1 MSRNIWVT
9 SDLHYNHSN
18 ILTFID
24 YNGNRTRAFDDV
36 DQTND
41 YLIEKCNSVVKPG
54 DVVYHLGDTFFGD
67 REKFKKDW
75 PKFNGSKRLLIG
87 NHDDIEYLSSGSF
100 FKKTLFWRMFT
111 EHGLIFH
118 HVPLHPMSLV
128 RGKDLEKPMFQVH
141 GHTHTMGSP
150 KMGPYTSVCVEM
162 RDYTPVNIEDLAR
175 EAKNYYDTKWET
187 DKQLFQS
194 IGMI

>member
-1 MSRNIWVT
+1 MSNNIWVT
-9 SDLHYNHSN
+9 SDLHYNHAN

-24 YNGNRTRAFDDV
+24 YNGNRTREFDNV
-36 DQTND
+36 DQMNEFILD
-41 YLIEKCNSVVKPG
+41 RWNSVVKPG
-54 DVVYHLGDTFFGD
+54 DIVYTLGDTFFGD
-67 REKFKKDW
+67 KEVFKRVW
-75 PKFNGSKRLLIG
+75 PKFNGSKRLIVG
-87 NHDDIEYLSSGSF
+87 NHDDIEFLSSGSF

-118 HVPLHPMSLV
+118 HVPLHLLSLF
-128 RGKDLEKPMFQVH
+128 RGKDLDKPLFQVH

-162 RDYTPVNIEDLAR
+162 RDYTPVNIEDLAL

>member
-9 SDLHYNHSN
+9 SDLHYDHSR
-18 ILTFID
+18 ILEFID
-24 YNGNRTRAFDDV
+24 YNGNRTREFDNV
-36 DQTND
+36 DQMNEF
-41 YLIEKCNSVVKPG
+41 LIEKWNSVVKPG
-54 DVVYHLGDTFFGD
+54 DIVYTLGDTFFGD

-87 NHDDIEYLSSGSF
+87 NHDDIPWLSNGGF

-118 HVPLHPMSLV
+118 HVPLHPTSLF
-128 RGKDLEKPMFQVH
+128 RGKDKEVPMFQVH
-141 GHTHTMGSP
+141 GHTHSMGSP
-150 KMGPYTSVCVEM
+150 KIGPYTSVCVEM
-162 RDYTPVNIEDLAR
+162 RDYTPVNIEDLAF
-175 EAKNYYDTKWET
+175 EAKNYRENRWPI
-187 DKQLFQS
+187 DKQLFES